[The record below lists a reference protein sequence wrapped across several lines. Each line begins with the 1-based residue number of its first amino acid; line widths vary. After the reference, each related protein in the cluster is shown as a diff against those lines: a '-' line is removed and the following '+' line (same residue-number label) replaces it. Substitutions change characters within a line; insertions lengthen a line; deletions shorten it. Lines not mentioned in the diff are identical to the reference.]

1 MPYSDQF
8 LLGRLDTRAAENGL
22 RKLSLPPG
30 LHDFCSND
38 YLGIVTRDLLQP
50 FFTGHERHGSTGSR
64 TLTGHYSL
72 IEETESVIAGFHRA
86 EAALIFNSGY
96 AANMGVLGCIPQR
109 GDTILFDFL
118 SHASIRDG
126 IRLSY
131 AQSFSFA
138 HNDLNDLESK
148 LKKHATGA
156 ERNVFVATETT
167 FSMDGDQ
174 APLAE
179 LVELCEKYG
188 AHLVV
193 DEAHAIGVEGEQGEG
208 LAQAQGL
215 GDRLFARVY
224 TYGKGPGAHG
234 AAVTGSHTLKSY
246 LVNFSR
252 PFIYTTA
259 MPPAAT
265 QAIQAS
271 YGIFPAMR
279 AEREKIKALAG
290 HFHQLVFPFEKQGGN
305 TPIQALIIPGND
317 AVTQA
322 AKLLQQHGFDV
333 RPIRYP
339 SVPRGRERLRVSLHA
354 FNEPHQLTEM
364 AALLNEAYSVA
375 NA

>member
-1 MPYSDQF
+1 
-8 LLGRLDTRAAENGL
+8 
-22 RKLSLPPG
+22 
-30 LHDFCSND
+30 
-38 YLGIVTRDLLQP
+38 
-50 FFTGHERHGSTGSR
+50 
-64 TLTGHYSL
+64 
-72 IEETESVIAGFHRA
+72 
-86 EAALIFNSGY
+86 
-96 AANMGVLGCIPQR
+96 
-109 GDTILFDFL
+109 
-118 SHASIRDG
+118 
-126 IRLSY
+126 
-131 AQSFSFA
+131 
-138 HNDLNDLESK
+138 
-148 LKKHATGA
+148 
-156 ERNVFVATETT
+156 
-167 FSMDGDQ
+167 
-174 APLAE
+174 
-179 LVELCEKYG
+179 
-188 AHLVV
+188 
-193 DEAHAIGVEGEQGEG
+193 
-208 LAQAQGL
+208 
-215 GDRLFARVY
+215 
-224 TYGKGPGAHG
+224 
-234 AAVTGSHTLKSY
+234 
-246 LVNFSR
+246 
-252 PFIYTTA
+252 